1 MARKHPM
8 LWFLGRRLGALIILL
23 VVVSFIVFSLLYLA
37 PGSPE
42 QVLLGAHHVSPAV
55 IEALRDKWHL
65 NESFLGQYW
74 HWLEGVVHFD
84 FGASIRTGETVA
96 ESISGRIGVS
106 AFLAIYAFIIS
117 IVIGLPLGI
126 LAAVKRRGAADRTAV
141 GISVVGVSAPAF
153 VTGVLFIYVF
163 GVELGWFPVYGAGSG
178 FVDRLWHLT
187 LPALALALSV
197 MALIVKITRT
207 AMIEVLEHDYVWFAR
222 ARGVSSSRVIVRHA
236 LRNAL
241 VPIVTAAG
249 TVLVTL
255 IVGAVVV
262 EATFSLPGLGTLL
275 IEAVDSKDL
284 PILQGVILLLAALV
298 ILVNIAVDVAYFLI
312 DPRIRVGLEKA

>member
-1 MARKHPM
+1 MAARHPM
-8 LWFLGRRLGALIILL
+8 LWFLGRRLGALLMLL
-23 VVVSFIVFSLLYLA
+23 FAVSFIVFSLLYLA

-42 QVLLGAHHVSPAV
+42 QVLLGARRASPAV
-55 IEALRDKWHL
+55 IESLREKWHL

-74 HWLEGVVHFD
+74 QWLRGVGQLD
-84 FGASIRTGETVA
+84 FGESIRTGQTVV

-106 AFLAIYAFIIS
+106 AFLAVYAFL
-117 IVIGLPLGI
+117 VALVFGLPLGI
-126 LAAVKRRGAADRTAV
+126 LAAVKKTGVVDRGAV
-141 GISVVGVSAPAF
+141 GLSVVGVSAPAF

-207 AMIEVLEHDYVWFAR
+207 AMIEVLGQDYVGFAR
-222 ARGVSSSRVIVRHA
+222 ARGVSDARVVIRHA

-262 EATFSLPGLGTLL
+262 EATFALPGLGSLL

-284 PILQGVILLLAALV
+284 PIMQGVILLLAALV

-312 DPRIRVGLEKA
+312 DPRIRVGLEKV